1 MLKCMSVAVW
11 FTDVLPDLTYTWI
24 NFIQSS
30 NGRILSIAFHLLYL
44 NNLILIVSTLL
55 IGWKIDV
62 NSVTRT
68 FLWGHAH
75 LLPELLW
82 ATNQYGGYRQ
92 RCICENKINIY
103 TITKNFWIS
112 SVIYHS
118 CVFRTTSSTTRW
130 LNISKLYAYA
140 NKQLRAKSRFE
151 LESPIYNK
159 WALFFELPGFFFI
172 CICILLLHFFF
183 QQKLLSSTDCTG
195 PVLGFNKI
203 SFSCKSLKFSYPPCS
218 DP

>member
-1 MLKCMSVAVW
+1 MTA
-11 FTDVLPDLTYTWI
+11 
-24 NFIQSS
+24 
-30 NGRILSIAFHLLYL
+30 
-44 NNLILIVSTLL
+44 STFL

-82 ATNQYGGYRQ
+82 ATNQCGGYRQ
-92 RCICENKINIY
+92 WYICENKINIY
-103 TITKNFWIS
+103 TIPKNFWIIS
-112 SVIYHS
+112 EVIYHS

-140 NKQLRAKSRFE
+140 NKLRAKSRFE

-159 WALFFELPGFFFI
+159 WALFFELPGFFY
-172 CICILLLHFFF
+172 LHMHTLAFF
-183 QQKLLSSTDCTG
+183 QQKLLLSTDCTG
-195 PVLGFNKI
+195 LVLGFNKI
-203 SFSCKSLKFSYPPCS
+203 SFSCKSLTFSYPPCS